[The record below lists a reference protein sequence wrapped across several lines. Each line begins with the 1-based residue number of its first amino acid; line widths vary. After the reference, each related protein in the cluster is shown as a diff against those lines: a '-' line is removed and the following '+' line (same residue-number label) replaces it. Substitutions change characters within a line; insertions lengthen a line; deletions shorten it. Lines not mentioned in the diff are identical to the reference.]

1 MAEIGENTQEIGE
14 IEATPQET
22 VKAEA
27 LQPELPLEETK
38 EPEPGT
44 ESVSEETTTESKTE
58 EPVIEEPKPDWKD
71 RELKKKHAQIME
83 ARRQLEARDAEL
95 AALKAGQTVTA
106 VTTQEIEAKARELL
120 ERQHYVDSCNS
131 ANEMGQKNFKGEWK
145 QSLETLEQLGGF
157 DTATMRGIMATGSPD
172 KALYLLGKDPNEYH
186 RIMDMPFERRIV
198 ELTKLVEK
206 PLVAPKQ
213 VSQAPAP
220 VRTVGGTAAPAK
232 VELNDKMSDEEW
244 YAAAKAARAKKFANR
259 R

>member
-1 MAEIGENTQEIGE
+1 MADEEVKEEIVAEVPKEETTQ
-14 IEATPQET
+14 A
-22 VKAEA
+22 
-27 LQPELPLEETK
+27 ELPLEE
-38 EPEPGT
+38 
-44 ESVSEETTTESKTE
+44 KTE
-58 EPVIEEPKPDWKD
+58 EIAEVKAEEVKAEETETVEEVKPDWKD

-83 ARRQLEARDAEL
+83 ARRPLEARDAEL
-95 AALKAGQTVTA
+95 AALTAGQTVPA
-106 VTTQEIEAKARELL
+106 VPTQEIEAKARELMEQQRYL
-120 ERQHYVDSCNS
+120 DSCNS